1 MEFDLDFSQLNLSSD
16 PDGISLSEILSV
28 LSNEKSRLREMK
40 GFLKSEFHT
49 IETGYGNKKRILRI
63 VSRVSDDKRQILQV
77 KVADEDEIEGYYC
90 NG

>member
-1 MEFDLDFSQLNLSSD
+1 
-16 PDGISLSEILSV
+16 
-28 LSNEKSRLREMK
+28 MK